1 VCVQVNK
8 VRLDVVK
15 QIGIKHSDGLFLPTR
30 GKRQLIYRY
39 LLFVTS
45 VYRPLP
51 LLSLF
56 TFYFLLFNSS
66 FSISIN
72 GYVSYHYKLAIS
84 CQLLCPLCQYFRSK
98 GVMALLFS
106 NIVV

>member
-1 VCVQVNK
+1 VCVQVNE

-30 GKRQLIYRY
+30 GKHQLIYRY

-56 TFYFLLFNSS
+56 TFYFLILASQFLLMVMSLII
-66 FSISIN
+66 IS
-72 GYVSYHYKLAIS
+72 
-84 CQLLCPLCQYFRSK
+84 
-98 GVMALLFS
+98 
-106 NIVV
+106 